1 MICISRITGLVFA
14 IATITIIPLSSPA
27 EDGVTLRATGVP
39 KGGTP
44 PEQMS
49 SKDWADPD
57 ELKRT
62 WDGAKVRI
70 PLNTGLIKASM
81 INLRN
86 VPSGRKFPTVIY
98 MHGCNGFHPGTDRR
112 VDFLAK
118 LNFAAIAP
126 NSFARIKVP
135 SSCEPMTHKA
145 GMYRSTLIMRQN
157 EAQYAIREARKLI
170 WVDSKNIFLM
180 GHSEGGITTA
190 TFTGEPVKARII
202 EGWGCH
208 ASWPEYHGLNAL
220 KTEPVLSI
228 IGDKDPML
236 QNPALQGDCGE
247 FALNDASE
255 SVVFKSGYLRY
266 EHFLFEYPEAKRIV
280 RKFLEQ
286 NLN

>member
-1 MICISRITGLVFA
+1 MRSIFRIAGFVF
-14 IATITIIPLSSPA
+14 TIVTIIIIPLSSQA

-57 ELKRT
+57 ELKLT
-62 WDGAKVRI
+62 WDGAKIRI
-70 PLNTGLIKASM
+70 PLRTGVINASM
-81 INLRN
+81 INLRS
-86 VPSGRKFPTVIY
+86 VPTGKKFPTVIY

-126 NSFARIKVP
+126 NSFAREKVP
-135 SSCEPMTHKA
+135 SSCEPMAHKA

-157 EAQYAIREARKLI
+157 EAQYAIQEARKLS
-170 WVDSKNIFLM
+170 WVDGKNIFLM
-180 GHSEGGITTA
+180 GHSEGGITAA

-208 ASWPEYHGLNAL
+208 ASWPEYHGLNAP

-228 IGDKDPML
+228 IGDKDPWL

-247 FALNDASE
+247 FMLNDASK
-255 SVVFKSGYLRY
+255 SIVFKSGYIRF
-266 EHFLFEYPEAKRIV
+266 EHFLFKYPEVKKIV
-280 RKFLEQ
+280 RKFLGQ
-286 NLN
+286 HVN

>member
-1 MICISRITGLVFA
+1 
-14 IATITIIPLSSPA
+14 
-27 EDGVTLRATGVP
+27 VP

-70 PLNTGLIKASM
+70 PLDTGVIKASI

-86 VPSGRKFPTVIY
+86 VPTGNKFPAVIY

-157 EAQYAIREARKLI
+157 EAEYAIQEARNLT
-170 WVDSKNIFLM
+170 WVDSKNIFR
-180 GHSEGGITTA
+180 GTVWGGLPLRPS
-190 TFTGEPVKARII
+190 PVNLSK
-202 EGWGCH
+202 
-208 ASWPEYHGLNAL
+208 PELLKDGAVMPVGLN
-220 KTEPVLSI
+220 I
-228 IGDKDPML
+228 MD
-236 QNPALQGDCGE
+236 
-247 FALNDASE
+247 
-255 SVVFKSGYLRY
+255 
-266 EHFLFEYPEAKRIV
+266 
-280 RKFLEQ
+280 
-286 NLN
+286 